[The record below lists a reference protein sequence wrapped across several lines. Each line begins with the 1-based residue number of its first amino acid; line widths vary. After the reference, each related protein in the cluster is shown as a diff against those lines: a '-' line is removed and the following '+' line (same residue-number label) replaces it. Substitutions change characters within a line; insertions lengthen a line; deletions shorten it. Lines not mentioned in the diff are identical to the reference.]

1 MIHRTNYDVN
11 MSEPK
16 SISEAKLLIAN
27 TISEVVL
34 SFQTSG
40 DEDESDMSELRVNTE
55 DFVERVLD
63 SLQIKIISVSSETGI
78 VCTMDPINTE
88 EFIFVD

>member
-1 MIHRTNYDVN
+1 

-16 SISEAKLLIAN
+16 SISEAKLLIAD
-27 TISEVVL
+27 TITEAVL

-40 DEDESDMSELRVNTE
+40 EENESDMDELRVNTE

-63 SLQIKIISVSSETGI
+63 SLQLKIVSVSSKTGI

>member
-1 MIHRTNYDVN
+1 

-16 SISEAKLLIAN
+16 SISEAKLLIAD
-27 TISEVVL
+27 TITEAVL

-40 DEDESDMSELRVNTE
+40 EENESDMDELRVNTE

-63 SLQIKIISVSSETGI
+63 SLQLKIVSVSSKTGI
-78 VCTMDPINTE
+78 VCTIDPISTE

>member
-1 MIHRTNYDVN
+1 

-16 SISEAKLLIAN
+16 SISEAKLLIAD
-27 TISEVVL
+27 TITEAVL

-40 DEDESDMSELRVNTE
+40 EENESDMDELRVNTE

-63 SLQIKIISVSSETGI
+63 SLQLKIVSVSSKTGI
-78 VCTMDPINTE
+78 VCTIDPINTE

>member
-1 MIHRTNYDVN
+1 

-16 SISEAKLLIAN
+16 SISEAKLLIAD
-27 TISEVVL
+27 TIAEAVL

-40 DEDESDMSELRVNTE
+40 EENESDMDELRVNTE

-63 SLQIKIISVSSETGI
+63 SLQLKIVSVSSKTGI

>member
-1 MIHRTNYDVN
+1 

-16 SISEAKLLIAN
+16 SISEAKLLIAD
-27 TISEVVL
+27 TIAEAVL

-40 DEDESDMSELRVNTE
+40 EENESDIDELRVNTE

-63 SLQIKIISVSSETGI
+63 SLQLKIVSVSSKTGI